1 MHGVISLP
9 SLSHSTFRYDLLF
22 CNTGFVRFTKPE
34 SVKRALKKYR
44 EFEIEIQDVSVS
56 IKTLKNE
63 RLR

>member
-9 SLSHSTFRYDLLF
+9 SLSHSTIRYDLLF
-22 CNTGFVRFTKPE
+22 CNTGFVRFAKPE